1 MLQHCLRSAS
11 SNMVAVNFLSE
22 QWYALL
28 NISYTNNPIVCL
40 NQALL
45 KKDILK
51 QISIEDFR
59 PRGRI

>member
-1 MLQHCLRSAS
+1 
-11 SNMVAVNFLSE
+11 MVAVNFLSD

-28 NISYTNNPIVCL
+28 NISYTNNPILCL

-45 KKDILK
+45 KKDTLK
-51 QISIEDFR
+51 QIPIEDFR